1 MNTFRFRTLA
11 WAAVPLTVLSTA
23 TAQPV
28 GGDGFAATSAVA
40 ANVTV
45 PKHWYALRTLVTSR
59 MRDTVPEYE
68 NLPGLAFKA
77 YSFSRADGALGGLYL
92 WKDLASARAQF
103 NPAWFKPVQRER
115 RVAGQVRF
123 LEVTVAHGSSC
134 PPPWRPAQRIA
145 G

>member
-77 YSFSRADGALGGLYL
+77 YSFS
-92 WKDLASARAQF
+92 LASARAQF